1 MSDVDRRAGASA
13 GGGASWALVRDGGG
27 ERNPPLT
34 AAAVD
39 PAAAV
44 AVQRLFLRHDSGFTS
59 TVWSESS
66 LAARSERDLAV
77 GIAEGWA
84 WDNAQATLL
93 TRGLAEM
100 TRLGVVLGGEHQTSR
115 LSGWAIWF

>member
-1 MSDVDRRAGASA
+1 MLTDVLGHRPVVAL
-13 GGGASWALVRDGGG
+13 WALVRDGGG
-27 ERNPPLT
+27 ERNPALT

-44 AVQRLFLRHDSGFTS
+44 AVQRLFLRHDSGFTA

-84 WDNAQATLL
+84 WTSHRLLL

-100 TRLGVVLGGEHQTSR
+100 TRLGVALGGEHQTSR